1 MKKRHSGGFTFL
13 ELAIAG
19 GLFSVTA
26 AVLVTFLIMSSRFIS
41 RNFATNHSHETTR
54 TAAQRMLR
62 DLHDSGSPFALLDCT
77 GANGTTFTPL
87 AGTVTPDRDPM
98 SNDYIGTRAN
108 GVRFRRVVGGP
119 LKLAKAAAY
128 TDTDLSFDF
137 GVNGTVP
144 YVPEAGDKLFLPLL
158 SDSYVITAVISTP
171 SVGNPIGTVRLSKE
185 VGFTLTT
192 QPTDCTTG
200 YFLRLSAYTVFK
212 NELRFHPQF
221 TPAKAANYFVVQRDV
236 TSPRPFAL
244 MYPLNNSP
252 TTDGRGLRVSLEA
265 HDLKRSAQAIQDGTA
280 TLHLIVPPRTFPT
293 LLSASD

>member
-1 MKKRHSGGFTFL
+1 MKKKDLGGFTFL

-19 GLFSVTA
+19 GIFSVTA
-26 AVLVTFLIMSSRFIS
+26 AVLVTFLVISSRFIS

-62 DLHDSGSPFALLDCT
+62 DLHDSGSPFALLNCS
-77 GANGTTFTPL
+77 GPNGTAFTPV
-87 AGTVTPDRDPM
+87 ASAVTADRDPM
-98 SNDYIGTRAN
+98 SEDYIGTRAN

-119 LKLAKAAAY
+119 IKLSKGAAY

-137 GVNGTVP
+137 AVNGSIP
-144 YVPEAGDKLFLPLL
+144 YVPDVGDKLWLPLL
-158 SDSYVITAVISTP
+158 SDSYIITAVISAP
-171 SVGNPIGTVRLSKE
+171 SISNPIGTVRLHKE
-185 VGFTLTT
+185 VGFTLTA

-200 YFLRLSAYTVFK
+200 YFLRLSAYTVFN

-221 TPAKAANYFVVQRDV
+221 SGAQAANYFVVQRDV

-244 MYPLNNSP
+244 MYPLANSP
-252 TTDGRGLRVSLEA
+252 TTDGRGLRISLEA
-265 HDLKRSAQAIQDGTA
+265 HDLKRSAQAIQDATA